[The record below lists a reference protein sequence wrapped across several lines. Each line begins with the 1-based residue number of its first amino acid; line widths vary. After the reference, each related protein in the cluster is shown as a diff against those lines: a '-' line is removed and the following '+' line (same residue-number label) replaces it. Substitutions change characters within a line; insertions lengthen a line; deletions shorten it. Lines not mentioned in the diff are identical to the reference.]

1 MKMST
6 LTKEKILSEVLKLS
20 PIDRAQLI
28 EEVLT
33 SFEFTSRKEIDEEW
47 QKEAEDRINA
57 YEQGKLK
64 SKPAKEVFKKIN
76 ES

>member
-1 MKMST
+1 MAT
-6 LTKEKILSEVLKLS
+6 LEKEKILSEVLKLS

-28 EEVLT
+28 EDVLS
-33 SFEFTSRKEIDEEW
+33 SFEFATRKDIDEVWANEI
-47 QKEAEDRINA
+47 EDRIDA

-64 SKPAKEVFKKIN
+64 SKSAKDVFKKIN

>member
-1 MKMST
+1 MAT
-6 LTKEKILSEVLKLS
+6 LEKEKILSEVLKLS

-28 EEVLT
+28 EDVLS
-33 SFEFTSRKEIDEEW
+33 SFEFTTQKDIDEVWTNEV
-47 QKEAEDRINA
+47 EDRIDA

-64 SKPAKEVFKKIN
+64 SKSAKEVFKKIN

>member
-1 MKMST
+1 MPT
-6 LTKEKILSEVLKLS
+6 VAKEKILSEVLKLS

-28 EEVLT
+28 EDVLS
-33 SFEFTSRKEIDEEW
+33 SFEFTSRKDVDEAW
-47 QKEAEDRINA
+47 GIEAEDRINA

-64 SKPAKEVFKKIN
+64 SKPIKEVFKKIN